1 MQRAVSQYFIS
12 TMPGLYALALL
23 LAALLPAHAVRAQ
36 ALIPTQVQV
45 QQRDAAGPRPG
56 KAVLSPD
63 PVAYGVR
70 LEAGDVGQVRAW
82 LDAGMDPDY
91 LADRVGTGLMVAAWH
106 GNLPMMELLVAR
118 GADVNKANAL
128 GEQALMHA
136 AWRGQ
141 TDAIKWLL
149 AKGARINNGTMRWSA
164 LHYAAFSGHGKATAL
179 LLDNGADINARSTNG
194 SSPLMMAVYEGH
206 EDMVK
211 QLLARGADRS
221 VKNDRGDG
229 ALEWAFKFQRLGIA
243 RLVSAPQE
251 FVAAANQPKSRW
263 GTPLR
268 SLSQG
273 EAIAAPPP
281 PAAPDPAAEKID
293 ELLRMRQALASRGMN
308 DAVAKLDR
316 RIATLRAQRARA
328 DRMPGTVLEIS
339 ASRSSP
345 ESQRMRI
352 IFEAG
357 GPPP

>member
-1 MQRAVSQYFIS
+1 MQRAMSQYSIS
-12 TMPGLYALALL
+12 TKPGLWALALL
-23 LAALLPAHAVRAQ
+23 LHASLVQ
-36 ALIPTQVQV
+36 GQGLIPTPVQL
-45 QQRDAAGPRPG
+45 QRESANLRSG
-56 KAVLSPD
+56 KAVFSPD

-70 LEAGDVGQVRAW
+70 LEAGDVAQVRAW

-106 GNLPMMELLVAR
+106 GHLPIMELLVAR
-118 GADVNKANAL
+118 GADVNKSNAL

-136 AWRGQ
+136 AWRGNV
-141 TDAIKWLL
+141 DAIKWLL

-164 LHYAAFSGHGKATAL
+164 LHYAAFSGHGKASAL

-206 EDMVK
+206 EDTVK

-221 VKNDRGDG
+221 VKNDRGEG

-273 EAIAAPPP
+273 ELIAAPPP

-293 ELLRMRQALASRGMN
+293 ELMRMRQALASRGMN
-308 DAVAKLDR
+308 DAVKKLDN
-316 RIATLRAQRARA
+316 RIAALRAQRARA
-328 DRMPGTVLEIS
+328 DPNRPSAAALEIS
-339 ASRSSP
+339 ASRAAP
-345 ESQRMRI
+345 ENQRMRL